1 MVSHF
6 PATILP
12 INLNYR
18 RKHSKSRVIGGAIC
32 EDFLGM
38 IDRGNHLPLNENQQT
53 NKFLKKFIAKAQ
65 GLY

>member
-1 MVSHF
+1 M
-6 PATILP
+6 
-12 INLNYR
+12 
-18 RKHSKSRVIGGAIC
+18 GAIY

-65 GLY
+65 GLQRSAVSC